1 MTRTVD
7 LLPTAMTMNQ
17 RRRVGRTVADEWEAG
32 RI

>member
-1 MTRTVD
+1 MTRAVD

-17 RRRVGRTVADEWEAG
+17 RRRVGRAVADEWEAG